1 MNKGYSVEPLSSE
14 SKLHTEDLLDNIPL
28 EDLFIFMNSNSNTGV
43 TVIGEG
49 PSIQE
54 KKKKISILTEN
65 KMTNTS

>member
-43 TVIGEG
+43 TVEG
-49 PSIQE
+49 PSI
-54 KKKKISILTEN
+54 
-65 KMTNTS
+65 